1 LAVNQSQRA
10 TSQIKFITLF
20 SAGYYCWALLCLV
33 PAPEANCAKMQ
44 AQNHFAEPKGH
55 VLTFNFFFVEFESA
69 GS

>member
-20 SAGYYCWALLCLV
+20 SAGYCWALLCLV

-44 AQNHFAEPKGH
+44 GQNHFAEPKGH
-55 VLTFNFFFVEFESA
+55 VLTFDFFFVEFESA